1 MGRLAAVFPENSS
14 AFSLL
19 DMRIS
24 TRKKDVL
31 IALGLFL
38 AVLLGFWLVLRDR
51 PPRYNQQLAGPGSP
65 PSADD
70 SAARGMWPD
79 KLDQDDGTLMMVAFS
94 GGGSRAAA
102 VGWKTLET
110 LKGTACPFT
119 ANGRQMESNLAR
131 EIDMVAGISGGSF
144 AAAAWCLSGG
154 DLAPFQKRFVER
166 DIQGALARNLF
177 SWKGIVAAFS
187 RRYARINFAAELYD
201 QEVYDSK
208 TFADLPARPILRIH
222 STDLALGRRFTFTPD
237 TFVRL
242 GSDLGSYPVGYACA
256 ASSAFPILLTPLTLR
271 NYGPPLDLSQDV
283 EYVLGHEN
291 ARTDLNAD
299 LKVKAWEYYNN
310 KTNEYIHLADGGL
323 VDNQGLQSILDEFET
338 NGIINRRINYS
349 KVPLKRL
356 IIVNVNAGVAGENK
370 NGRSPA
376 PPSVA
381 SVVES
386 SMISSMD
393 VLSARRWMDIR
404 DKCDEMYKAT
414 IDRGANTPSLS
425 QLEEPYR
432 IEVSFRNIRDPE
444 LRRRAMA
451 LPTSFKLSAEQLA
464 LIDKVVPELVKEDPE
479 FHRLQES
486 LNKTNP

>member
-1 MGRLAAVFPENSS
+1 MKISS
-14 AFSLL
+14 
-19 DMRIS
+19 R
-24 TRKKDVL
+24 RKKVL
-31 IALGLFL
+31 IGLGIFL
-38 AVLLGFWLVLRDR
+38 AVLFGFWIVLRDR
-51 PPRYNQQLAGPGSP
+51 PPRYNQPLAGKSST
-65 PSADD
+65 PSVDD
-70 SAARGMWPD
+70 AAVRGMWPSQG
-79 KLDQDDGTLMMVAFS
+79 DQDDTTLMMVAFS

-110 LKGTACPFT
+110 LKSIAYPFT
-119 ANGRQMESNLAR
+119 AGGRQVESNLAH

-166 DIQGALARNLF
+166 DIQGALAKNLF
-177 SWKGIVAAFS
+177 SWKGVVAAFS

-201 QEVYDSK
+201 EEVYDRK

-237 TFVRL
+237 TFARL
-242 GSDLGSYPVGYACA
+242 GSNLSSYPIGYACA

-283 EYVLGHEN
+283 EYVLGKEN
-291 ARTDLNAD
+291 KRTDLNAD
-299 LKVKAWEYYNN
+299 LRTQAWEYYNN

-323 VDNQGLQSILDEFET
+323 VDNQGLQSILDEFDT

-349 KVPLKRL
+349 TIPLKRL

-370 NGRSPA
+370 SGRVPS

-381 SVVES
+381 SVIES

-404 DKCDEMYKAT
+404 DKCIELFKAA

-444 LRRRAMA
+444 LRRQAMA
-451 LPTSFKLSAEQLA
+451 LPTSFKLNSEQLA
-464 LIDKVVPELVKEDPE
+464 LIDKVVPELVKDDPE
-479 FHRLQES
+479 FQRLQAS
-486 LNKTNP
+486 LRPKAP

>member
-1 MGRLAAVFPENSS
+1 MKITPR
-14 AFSLL
+14 
-19 DMRIS
+19 
-24 TRKKDVL
+24 RKKIL
-31 IALGLFL
+31 IGLGIFL
-38 AVLLGFWLVLRDR
+38 AVLFGFWIVLRDR
-51 PPRYNQQLAGPGSP
+51 PPRYNEQLTGKSNT
-65 PSADD
+65 PSVDD
-70 SAARGMWPD
+70 AAARGMWPGQA
-79 KLDQDDGTLMMVAFS
+79 DQDDTTLMMVAFS

-110 LKGTACPFT
+110 LKNIPYPFT
-119 ANGRQMESNLAR
+119 AGGRQVESNLAH

-144 AAAAWCLSGG
+144 AAAAWCLCGG
-154 DLAPFQKRFVER
+154 DLVPFQKRFVER
-166 DIQGALARNLF
+166 DIQGALAKNLF
-177 SWKGIVAAFS
+177 SARGVVAAFS
-187 RRYARINFAAELYD
+187 RRYSRINLAAELYD

-208 TFADLPARPILRIH
+208 TFADLPAPPILRIH

-237 TFVRL
+237 TFARL
-242 GSDLGSYPVGYACA
+242 GSNLSSYPIGYACA

-271 NYGPPLDLSQDV
+271 NYGSPLDLSQDV
-283 EYVLGHEN
+283 EYVLGKEN

-299 LKVKAWEYYNN
+299 LRTKAWEYYNN

-323 VDNQGLQSILDEFET
+323 VDNQGLQAILDEFDT
-338 NGIINRRINYS
+338 NGIINRRVNYS
-349 KVPLKRL
+349 TIPLKRL

-370 NGRSPA
+370 SGRDPS

-404 DKCDEMYKAT
+404 DKCIELFKAA

-425 QLEEPYR
+425 HLEEPYR

-444 LRRRAMA
+444 LRRQAMA
-451 LPTSFKLSAEQLA
+451 LPTSFKLSPEQLA

-479 FHRLQES
+479 FQRLQAS
-486 LNKTNP
+486 LKPKTP

>member
-1 MGRLAAVFPENSS
+1 MKITSR
-14 AFSLL
+14 
-19 DMRIS
+19 
-24 TRKKDVL
+24 RKNVL
-31 IALGLFL
+31 IGVGIFL
-38 AVLLGFWLVLRDR
+38 AVLLGFWIVLRDR
-51 PPRYNQQLAGPGSP
+51 PPRYNEPPAGRQSGTPL
-65 PSADD
+65 ADD
-70 SAARGMWPD
+70 PALRGMWPD
-79 KLDQDDGTLMMVAFS
+79 KVDQDDTALMMVALS

-110 LKGTACPFT
+110 LIRIPYTFT
-119 ANGRQMESNLAR
+119 AGGRQVESNLAR
-131 EIDMVAGISGGSF
+131 EIDLVAGISGGSF
-144 AAAAWCLSGG
+144 AAAAWCLWGG

-177 SWKGIVAAFS
+177 SSKGVVAAFS

-201 QEVYDSK
+201 EEVYERK

-237 TFVRL
+237 TFARL
-242 GSDLGSYPVGYACA
+242 GSNLGSYPIGYACA

-271 NYGPPLDLSQDV
+271 NFGPPLDLSQDV
-283 EYVLGHEN
+283 EYVLGKKN

-299 LKVKAWEYYNN
+299 LRTKAWEYYNT

-349 KVPLKRL
+349 VQPLKRL
-356 IIVNVNAGVAGENK
+356 IIVNVNAGVSGENQS
-370 NGRSPA
+370 GRSPL
-376 PPSVA
+376 PPSIA

-386 SMISSMD
+386 SMVSSMD

-404 DKCDEMYKAT
+404 DKCIEIFKAA
-414 IDRGANTPSLS
+414 IDRGADTPSLS

-432 IEVSFRNIRDPE
+432 IEVSFRNIVDPD

-451 LPTSFKLSAEQLA
+451 LPTSFKLSPEQLA
-464 LIDKVVPELVKEDPE
+464 LIDKVVPELLKEDPE
-479 FHRLQES
+479 LQRLQASLES
-486 LNKTNP
+486 MMK

>member
-1 MGRLAAVFPENSS
+1 MIG
-14 AFSLL
+14 
-19 DMRIS
+19 
-24 TRKKDVL
+24 
-31 IALGLFL
+31 LGIFL
-38 AVLLGFWLVLRDR
+38 AVLFGFWIVLRDR
-51 PPRYNQQLAGPGSP
+51 PPRYNQPLAGKSST
-65 PSADD
+65 PSVDD
-70 SAARGMWPD
+70 AAVRGMWPGQG
-79 KLDQDDGTLMMVAFS
+79 DQDDTTLMMVAFS

-110 LKGTACPFT
+110 LKSIPYPFT
-119 ANGRQMESNLAR
+119 AGDRQVESNLAR
-131 EIDMVAGISGGSF
+131 EIDLVAGISGGSF
-144 AAAAWCLSGG
+144 AAAAWCLCGG

-166 DIQGALARNLF
+166 DIQGALAKNLF
-177 SWKGIVAAFS
+177 SWKGVVAAFS

-201 QEVYDSK
+201 EEVYDRK

-237 TFVRL
+237 TFARL
-242 GSDLGSYPVGYACA
+242 GSNLSSYPIGYACA

-271 NYGPPLDLSQDV
+271 NYGPPLDLLQDV
-283 EYVLGHEN
+283 EYFMGKQN
-291 ARTDLNAD
+291 ARADLNAD
-299 LKVKAWEYYNN
+299 LRTKAWEYYND

-323 VDNQGLQSILDEFET
+323 VDNQGLQSILDEFDT

-349 KVPLKRL
+349 TIPLKRL

-370 NGRSPA
+370 SGRVPS

-381 SVVES
+381 SVIES

-404 DKCDEMYKAT
+404 DKCIEMFKAAL
-414 IDRGANTPSLS
+414 DRGANTPSLS

-444 LRRRAMA
+444 LRRQAMA
-451 LPTSFKLSAEQLA
+451 LPTSFKLNSEQLA

-479 FHRLQES
+479 FQRLQAS
-486 LNKTNP
+486 LKPKAQ

>member
-1 MGRLAAVFPENSS
+1 MKITSR
-14 AFSLL
+14 
-19 DMRIS
+19 
-24 TRKKDVL
+24 RKNGL
-31 IALGLFL
+31 IGVGIFL
-38 AVLLGFWLVLRDR
+38 AVLLGFWIVLRDR
-51 PPRYNQQLAGPGSP
+51 PPRYNEPLAGQSGA
-65 PSADD
+65 PSTDD
-70 SAARGMWPD
+70 PALRGMWPD
-79 KLDQDDGTLMMVAFS
+79 KVDQDDTTLMMVAFS

-110 LKGTACPFT
+110 LKRIPYTFT
-119 ANGRQMESNLAR
+119 ADGRQVESNIAR
-131 EIDMVAGISGGSF
+131 EIDLVAGISGGSF
-144 AAAAWCLSGG
+144 AAAAWCLCGG

-177 SWKGIVAAFS
+177 SSKGVVAAFS

-201 QEVYDSK
+201 EEVYERK

-237 TFVRL
+237 TFARL
-242 GSDLGSYPVGYACA
+242 DSNLGSYPIGYACA

-271 NYGPPLDLSQDV
+271 NFGPPLDLSQDV
-283 EYVLGHEN
+283 EYVLGKKN

-299 LKVKAWEYYNN
+299 LRTKAWEYYNN

-349 KVPLKRL
+349 VQPLKRL
-356 IIVNVNAGVAGENK
+356 IIVNVNAGVAGENQS
-370 NGRSPA
+370 GRSPS
-376 PPSVA
+376 PPSIA

-386 SMISSMD
+386 SMVSSMD

-404 DKCDEMYKAT
+404 DKCIEMFKAA
-414 IDRGANTPSLS
+414 IDRGADTPSLS

-451 LPTSFKLSAEQLA
+451 LPTSFKLSPEQLA
-464 LIDKVVPELVKEDPE
+464 LIDKVVPELLKEDPE
-479 FHRLQES
+479 LKRLQAS
-486 LNKTNP
+486 LEKTK

>member
-1 MGRLAAVFPENSS
+1 MKITSR
-14 AFSLL
+14 
-19 DMRIS
+19 
-24 TRKKDVL
+24 RKNFL
-31 IALGLFL
+31 IGVGIFL
-38 AVLLGFWLVLRDR
+38 AVLLGFWIVLRDR
-51 PPRYNQQLAGPGSP
+51 PPHYNEPLAGQSGT

-70 SAARGMWPD
+70 PALRGMWPD
-79 KLDQDDGTLMMVAFS
+79 KVDQDDTTLMMVAFS

-110 LKGTACPFT
+110 LKRIPYTFT
-119 ANGRQMESNLAR
+119 ADGRQVESNLAR
-131 EIDMVAGISGGSF
+131 EIDLVAGISGGSF
-144 AAAAWCLSGG
+144 AAAAWCLCGG
-154 DLAPFQKRFVER
+154 DLALFQKRFVER

-177 SWKGIVAAFS
+177 SSKGVVAVFS
-187 RRYARINFAAELYD
+187 RRYARIDLAAELYD
-201 QEVYDSK
+201 KEVYDSK

-237 TFVRL
+237 TFSRL
-242 GSDLGSYPVGYACA
+242 GSNLGSYPIGYACA

-271 NYGPPLDLSQDV
+271 NFGPPLDLSQDI
-283 EYVLGHEN
+283 EYVLGKKN

-299 LKVKAWEYYNN
+299 LRTKAWEYYNN

-349 KVPLKRL
+349 VQPLKRL
-356 IIVNVNAGVAGENK
+356 IIVNVNAGVAGENQS
-370 NGRSPA
+370 GRSPL
-376 PPSVA
+376 PPSIA

-386 SMISSMD
+386 SMVSSMD

-404 DKCDEMYKAT
+404 DKCIEVFKAA
-414 IDRGANTPSLS
+414 IDRGADTPSLS

-451 LPTSFKLSAEQLA
+451 LPTSFKLSPEQLA
-464 LIDKVVPELVKEDPE
+464 LIDKVVPELLKEDPE
-479 FHRLQES
+479 LKRLQASLES
-486 LNKTNP
+486 KTN

>member
-1 MGRLAAVFPENSS
+1 MKISS
-14 AFSLL
+14 
-19 DMRIS
+19 R
-24 TRKKDVL
+24 RKKVL
-31 IALGLFL
+31 IGLGIFL
-38 AVLLGFWLVLRDR
+38 AVLFGFWIVLRDR
-51 PPRYNQQLAGPGSP
+51 PPRYNQTLAGKSST
-65 PSADD
+65 PSVDD
-70 SAARGMWPD
+70 AAVRGMWPGQG
-79 KLDQDDGTLMMVAFS
+79 DQDDTTLMMVAFS

-110 LKGTACPFT
+110 LKSIAYPFT
-119 ANGRQMESNLAR
+119 AGGRQVESNLAH

-166 DIQGALARNLF
+166 DIQGALAKNLF
-177 SWKGIVAAFS
+177 SWKGVVAAFS

-201 QEVYDSK
+201 EEVYDGK

-237 TFVRL
+237 TFARL
-242 GSDLGSYPVGYACA
+242 GSNLSSYPIGYACA

-271 NYGPPLDLSQDV
+271 NYGPSLDLLQDV
-283 EYVLGHEN
+283 EYFMGKQN
-291 ARTDLNAD
+291 ARADLNAD
-299 LKVKAWEYYNN
+299 LRTKAWEYYND

-323 VDNQGLQSILDEFET
+323 VDNQGLQSNLDEFDT

-349 KVPLKRL
+349 TIPLKRL

-370 NGRSPA
+370 SGRVPS

-381 SVVES
+381 SVIES

-404 DKCDEMYKAT
+404 DKCIEMFKAAL
-414 IDRGANTPSLS
+414 DRGANTPSLS

-444 LRRRAMA
+444 LRRQAMA
-451 LPTSFKLSAEQLA
+451 LPTSFKLNSEQLA

-479 FHRLQES
+479 FQRLQAS
-486 LNKTNP
+486 LKSNAQ

>member
-1 MGRLAAVFPENSS
+1 MKITSR
-14 AFSLL
+14 
-19 DMRIS
+19 
-24 TRKKDVL
+24 RKNFL
-31 IALGLFL
+31 IGVGIFL
-38 AVLLGFWLVLRDR
+38 AVLLGFWIVLRDR
-51 PPRYNQQLAGPGSP
+51 PPRYNEPLAGQSGT
-65 PSADD
+65 PSANGP
-70 SAARGMWPD
+70 ALRGMWPD
-79 KLDQDDGTLMMVAFS
+79 KVDQDDTTLMMVAFS

-110 LKGTACPFT
+110 LKRIPYTFT
-119 ANGRQMESNLAR
+119 ADGRQVESNLAR
-131 EIDMVAGISGGSF
+131 EIDLVAGISGGSF
-144 AAAAWCLSGG
+144 AAAAWCLCGG

-166 DIQGALARNLF
+166 DIQGTLARNLF
-177 SWKGIVAAFS
+177 SSKGVVAAFS

-201 QEVYDSK
+201 EEVYESK

-237 TFVRL
+237 TFARL
-242 GSDLGSYPVGYACA
+242 GSNLGSYPIGYACA

-271 NYGPPLDLSQDV
+271 NFGPPLDLSQDV
-283 EYVLGHEN
+283 EYVLGKKN

-299 LKVKAWEYYNN
+299 LRTKAWEYYNN

-349 KVPLKRL
+349 VQPLKRL
-356 IIVNVNAGVAGENK
+356 IIVNVNAGVSGENQS
-370 NGRSPA
+370 GRSPL
-376 PPSVA
+376 PPSIA

-386 SMISSMD
+386 SMVSSMD

-404 DKCDEMYKAT
+404 DKCIEIFKAA
-414 IDRGANTPSLS
+414 IDRGADTPSLS

-432 IEVSFRNIRDPE
+432 IEVSFRNIVDPD

-451 LPTSFKLSAEQLA
+451 LPTSFKLSPEQLA
-464 LIDKVVPELVKEDPE
+464 LIDKVVPELLKEDPE
-479 FHRLQES
+479 LQRLQASLES
-486 LNKTNP
+486 MTK

>member
-1 MGRLAAVFPENSS
+1 
-14 AFSLL
+14 
-19 DMRIS
+19 
-24 TRKKDVL
+24 
-31 IALGLFL
+31 
-38 AVLLGFWLVLRDR
+38 
-51 PPRYNQQLAGPGSP
+51 
-65 PSADD
+65 
-70 SAARGMWPD
+70 
-79 KLDQDDGTLMMVAFS
+79 
-94 GGGSRAAA
+94 
-102 VGWKTLET
+102 
-110 LKGTACPFT
+110 
-119 ANGRQMESNLAR
+119 
-131 EIDMVAGISGGSF
+131 
-144 AAAAWCLSGG
+144 
-154 DLAPFQKRFVER
+154 
-166 DIQGALARNLF
+166 
-177 SWKGIVAAFS
+177 
-187 RRYARINFAAELYD
+187 
-201 QEVYDSK
+201 
-208 TFADLPARPILRIH
+208 
-222 STDLALGRRFTFTPD
+222 
-237 TFVRL
+237 
-242 GSDLGSYPVGYACA
+242 
-256 ASSAFPILLTPLTLR
+256 LTLR

-464 LIDKVVPELVKEDPE
+464 LLDKVVPELVKEDPQ